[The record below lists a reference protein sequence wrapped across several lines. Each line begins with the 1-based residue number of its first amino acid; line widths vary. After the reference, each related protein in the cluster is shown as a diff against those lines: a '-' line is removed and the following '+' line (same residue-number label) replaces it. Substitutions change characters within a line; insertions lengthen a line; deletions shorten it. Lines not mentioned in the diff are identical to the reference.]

1 MLSFILIGLS
11 LSLFGLA
18 AVQFFYLNYLERLDR
33 SRKKHIHDLEERCK
47 RMNYRLTVAEER
59 IEGQQTLLA
68 AYARENEE
76 VWAEVIEER

>member
-18 AVQFFYLNYLERLDR
+18 AVQFFYLNYLERIDR
-33 SRKKHIHDLEERCK
+33 VRKNHIHDLEERC
-47 RMNYRLTVAEER
+47 RRLEYRLSIAAER
-59 IEGQQTLLA
+59 IEEQDILLE
-68 AYARENEE
+68 AYAREEE

>member
-33 SRKKHIHDLEERCK
+33 SRKKHIRELEQNCK
-47 RMNYRLTVAEER
+47 RLTYRLDQATDRIAE
-59 IEGQQTLLA
+59 QDKLLEPF
-68 AYARENEE
+68 YREEE
-76 VWAEVIEER
+76 TWAEVIEER